1 MMAVCRVPSGQ
12 AVRKVQLSGYIGIIR
27 PANSVVAGFAALIG
41 YIIATGTLVPEA
53 FLLWLVV
60 LLVTGAG
67 NAINDWCDVEIDRVN
82 RPDRPIP
89 SGRVSKRGALVLA
102 GALFGAG
109 ILVSFFTT
117 PLCAAIAVVNSGVL
131 VLYAFSLKK
140 TAFLGNLAV
149 SYLAGSI
156 FLFGGALAGMEGLVH
171 TAPVFL
177 ITLLAMVTRE
187 LLKDAED
194 VKGDL
199 LQGAST
205 VPIRYG
211 VRTTTILAFAF
222 ILGAFA
228 ASIFPVYWWGPLYL
242 AGIIPV
248 DLFILYSVSRSLSC
262 TDPECV
268 RKSSAASMLKYGM
281 FASLVVFLAAALV
294 L

>member
-1 MMAVCRVPSGQ
+1 
-12 AVRKVQLSGYIGIIR
+12 VQFSGYIGIIR
-27 PANSVVAGFAALIG
+27 PANSIVAGMAAVIG
-41 YIIATGTLVPEA
+41 YIIATGSLVPEA
-53 FLLWLVV
+53 VLLWLVV

-67 NAINDWCDVEIDRVN
+67 NVINDWCDVEIDRVN
-82 RPDRPIP
+82 RPERPIP
-89 SGRVSKRGALVLA
+89 SGRVSRKGALYFAGVLFA
-102 GALFGAG
+102 AG

-117 PLCAAIAVVNSGVL
+117 PLCAAIAVINSGML
-131 VLYAFSLKK
+131 VLYAFLLKR

-156 FLFGGALAGMEGLVH
+156 FLFGGALAGMAGLVH
-171 TAPVFL
+171 AAPIAV
-177 ITLLAMVTRE
+177 ITFLAMVTRE

-211 VRTTTILAFAF
+211 VRTTSILAFAF
-222 ILGAFA
+222 IIMALA
-228 ASIFPVYWWGPLYL
+228 ASIFPMYWWGSWYL

-248 DLFILYSVSRSLSC
+248 DLFMLYSVSRSLPC

-268 RKSSAASMLKYGM
+268 RESRSASLLKYGM
-281 FASLVVFLAAALV
+281 FASLAVFLAAAL
-294 L
+294 LL

>member
-1 MMAVCRVPSGQ
+1 
-12 AVRKVQLSGYIGIIR
+12 VQLSGYIGIIR
-27 PANSVVAGFAALIG
+27 PANSIVAGIAAVIG
-41 YIIATGTLVPEA
+41 YVIATGTLVPEA

-67 NAINDWCDVEIDRVN
+67 NVINDWCDVEIDRVN
-82 RPDRPIP
+82 RPGRPIP

-102 GALFGAG
+102 IALFGVG
-109 ILVSFFTT
+109 ILVSIFTT
-117 PLCAAIAVVNSGVL
+117 PLCAAIAVINSGVL

-156 FLFGGALAGMEGLVH
+156 FLFGGVLAGTEGLIHV
-171 TAPVFL
+171 APVFL

-194 VKGDL
+194 VEGDS

-211 VRTTTILAFAF
+211 VRTTVVISFAF
-222 ILGAFA
+222 IIMALGA
-228 ASIFPVYWWGPLYL
+228 SLFPVYWWGSLYL

-262 TDPECV
+262 TDPECI
-268 RKSSAASMLKYGM
+268 RKSGSASLLKYGM
-281 FASLVVFLAAALV
+281 FASLGVFLAAAL
-294 L
+294 LL